1 MDTNDL
7 GWIIP
12 VAVFGFI
19 ALIFAI
25 VFGSIFRRWRIK
37 QRVLQTG
44 VDATAT
50 IVQIRDTGTRIND
63 NPVVGLMLQVQP
75 VNAPS
80 FQVEVKETVSIV
92 QMSMFQP
99 GTQLQV
105 KYDPAQPSHVAI
117 VSVVGGA
124 VVRGPANSLLN
135 AQQAEQM
142 LTLFIAA
149 NEQLFKTGVSAPAKI
164 LEYMPMGINV
174 NGNNPAVNFI
184 LEVYPASG
192 AAFTAQSQGNLIRE
206 ANVPK
211 YQPGQMVT
219 VRYNPDDLTKVA
231 VERSG
236 V

>member
-1 MDTNDL
+1 MDINDL
-7 GWIIP
+7 AWIIP
-12 VAVFGFI
+12 IAVFGLI
-19 ALIFAI
+19 ALIFAV
-25 VFGSIFRRWRIK
+25 VFGSIFRRWRTK

-44 VDATAT
+44 VDARAT

-75 VNAPS
+75 LNAPS

-92 QMSMFQP
+92 QLPMFQP
-99 GTQLQV
+99 GAQLQI

-117 VSVVGGA
+117 VSVIGGPGA
-124 VVRGPANSLLN
+124 SGPANSVLN

-142 LTLFIAA
+142 LTLFIKG
-149 NEQLFKTGVSAPAKI
+149 NEQLLKSGVSAPAKV
-164 LEYMPMGINV
+164 LQYMPMGINV

-184 LEVYPASG
+184 LEVYPTNG

-219 VRYNPDDLTKVA
+219 VRYNPDDLTKVV

-236 V
+236 G